1 MGSRRE
7 SGIEPGERPVI
18 ARGHLVLLEWL
29 QGFHCTVAAMAHH
42 RSNHFSPYFSF
53 TLWYERFSSSPFSFL
68 RIPLRLL
75 LWCCQAAQITHMLD
89 ERMGELAEEAK
100 QERAL
105 KDVVDATARDKGK
118 TTEVAEKKAQSSK
131 KAQLLVE
138 KRSTEV
144 EIKLGETELKL
155 SQAESLNLA
164 HVKEVAELKA
174 APDACENK
182 WYNKGFVD
190 AENSVKPIVH

>member
-7 SGIEPGERPVI
+7 SSTEPGERLVI
-18 ARGHLVLLEWL
+18 ARGHSVLLGWL

-42 RSNHFSPYFSF
+42 RSNLFSPYFSF
-53 TLWYERFSSSPFSFL
+53 TLWYEQFSSSPFSFL
-68 RIPLRLL
+68 RIPLSLL
-75 LWCCQAAQITHMLD
+75 LWCYQAAQITHMLG

-100 QERAL
+100 WERVL

-118 TTEVAEKKAQSSK
+118 TTEVVEKKAQSSE

-138 KRSTEV
+138 KRSAEV

-155 SQAESLNLA
+155 SQAKSLNLA
-164 HVKEVAELKA
+164 HVKELAKLKA
-174 APDACENK
+174 AIEACKNK
-182 WYNKGFVD
+182 WYHKGFVD
-190 AENSVKPIVH
+190 AENSVEPIIH